1 MAKKQEERAH
11 KATEAAIESGMLSRK
26 KLAVDRR
33 RESRAADKAADRGL
47 LEAGNFRKGTL
58 HVKKSSI
65 AAPVVSKRPKQKK
78 KPAGSKGKS
87 KKNGKR

>member
-1 MAKKQEERAH
+1 MAKKQGERAH

-26 KLAVDRR
+26 TLAEARR
-33 RESRAADKAADRGL
+33 REARATDKAADRGL

-58 HVKKSSI
+58 HVKKGII
-65 AAPVVSKRPKQKK
+65 APPVISKRPKQRKK
-78 KPAGSKGKS
+78 ASGSKGKS